1 MRNWGAAPNLAL
13 AGRQAGLGADVNE
26 FSEPVLLIDTAIHE

>member
-13 AGRQAGLGADVNE
+13 AGRQGGLGTGVNE
-26 FSEPVLLIDTAIHE
+26 FSEPALLIDTAIHE